1 MVGALRK
8 VCLVGGLIFALLG
21 AFILAGCGSSGSSS
35 SGSTSS
41 GGSTEGSGGSS
52 EGGSGG
58 ESSKSLTPVNLVLE
72 FAISPS
78 QEGTFSAI
86 NRGFFEK
93 QGIEVKYQVPG
104 EVSVPVQAVATGKAD
119 FGLVLSTL
127 SVSAFAEGA
136 PIQVIST
143 IEPHMGIGMMVLPE
157 KIHSFT
163 ELKGKTVGNAYLP
176 QEQICFNRQLQKYG
190 ISPSE
195 VTQVNPGYNLVSTLL
210 EGKVSAVVGS
220 INYES
225 QIVKAISGKE
235 GHVFQFTEVCPSYNI
250 QLITSKKMTEENP
263 ELVKKFVKAEL
274 EGTAWVAHHPEEAA
288 EEFVKQFPEQEYE
301 QIKLQSIATAPTYC
315 APYSETKGIGY
326 NDPTYWT
333 ELIEMT
339 ASEPEVVETH
349 TFPEKE
355 LVTNEFL
362 PEPPMTEACANEFYK
377 TQTGTQPIQ

>member
-1 MVGALRK
+1 M
-8 VCLVGGLIFALLG
+8 FALLG
-21 AFILAGCGSSGSSS
+21 AIVVAGCGGGSGS
-35 SGSTSS
+35 SS
-41 GGSTEGSGGSS
+41 GGSTASGNTGGSE
-52 EGGSGG
+52 EGGG
-58 ESSKSLTPVNLVLE
+58 ETSKSLTPVNLVLE

-93 QGIEVKYQVPG
+93 QGLEVSYQVPG

-143 IEPHMGIGMMVLPE
+143 IEPHMGIGMMVNPE
-157 KIHSFT
+157 KIKSFS

-210 EGKVSAVVGS
+210 EGKVQGVVGS

-225 QIVKAISGKE
+225 QIVKAITGKE
-235 GHVFQFTEVCPSYNI
+235 AHVYQFTEVCPSYNI
-250 QLITSKKMTEENP
+250 QLITSKNEIEQNP
-263 ELVKKFVKAEL
+263 EVVSKFVKAEL
-274 EGTAWVAHHPEEAA
+274 EGTAWVAHHPVEAA
-288 EEFVKQFPEQEYE
+288 EEFVKEFPEQEYE

-315 APYSETKGIGY
+315 ASYSETKGIGY
-326 NDPTYWT
+326 NDPKYWT

-362 PEPPMTEACANEFYK
+362 PKPPLTEACANEFYK
-377 TQTGTQPIQ
+377 TETGTQPIQ